1 MSSIDSLAERLG
13 SYLEPEQINQV
24 CRAYYYAEQAHEGQY
39 RRSGDPYII
48 HPLAVANIL
57 SEMHMDSQSLMAAM
71 LHDVIEDTIVPKE
84 ALAQQFGETVTEL
97 VDGVSKLTHIK
108 FESQEEKQAGN
119 FQKMAM
125 AMARDIRVI
134 LVKLADR
141 LHNMRTLDAMPPEK
155 KRRIARETLDIY
167 APIANRLGI
176 SNIRIE
182 LEDLCFKAMHPMR
195 SGLIQKAV
203 KAARGNRSELV
214 EKIQGTMKKRL
225 KEEGLTCQIMGR
237 EKHLYSIYRKMKE
250 QKKSFNQ
257 IMDVYGFRIIVNSV
271 DSCYRA
277 LGIVHNLYKP
287 VPGRFKDY
295 IAIPKANGYQSLHT
309 TLIGVG
315 GVHIEVQIRTE
326 EMEAMAH
333 NGIAAHWLYKDEDGN
348 DKSHGSSHRARQWVQ
363 GLLELQQTAGNPQ
376 EFIESVKV
384 DLFPDETYV
393 FSPKGRIIEMPKDST
408 AVDFAFAVHTD
419 IGNAC
424 VGCRIDHQ
432 LAPLSTKLS
441 SGQTVEIITA
451 PGARPNPSWL
461 NFVVTSKARTNIRHF
476 LKTQKRDESMSLGRR
491 LLGSALSTF
500 GFRFE
505 DILEEHQVH
514 IAKEFAVDTF
524 DQLLE
529 EIGLGSRVPQGIARR
544 LAVFISGDEDA
555 RSDQS
560 RINRLAIR
568 GTEGMVISYAKCCSP
583 IPGDEIVGYA
593 SAGRGLVVHTATC
606 KNMLDLL
613 DQADKCIHLN
623 WDSDIA
629 EDFSV
634 RLRIWIENGRGL
646 VAQLASAVTEADG
659 NLQQINI
666 EDRDA
671 NLSVVSIRVGVSD
684 RLHLARIMRR
694 LRTNKAVTKIV
705 RLKNANK

>member
-1 MSSIDSLAERLG
+1 MSSIDALAERLS

-39 RRSGDPYII
+39 RRSGDPYIV

-57 SEMHMDSQSLMAAM
+57 SDMHMDSQSLMAAM
-71 LHDVIEDTIVPKE
+71 LHDVIEDTIVPKD

-155 KRRIARETLDIY
+155 KRRIARETLEIY

-195 SGLIQKAV
+195 SNMIQKAV

-214 EKIQGTMKKRL
+214 ETIKDSAKKRL
-225 KEEGLTCQIMGR
+225 KEEGLSCQVMGR

-257 IMDVYGFRIIVNSV
+257 IMDVYAFRIIVDSV

-309 TLIGVG
+309 TLVGVG

-333 NGIAAHWLYKDEDGN
+333 NGIAAHWLYKDEEGEN
-348 DKSHGSSHRARQWVQ
+348 HAHGSQRARQWVQ

-419 IGNAC
+419 IGNSC
-424 VGCRIDHQ
+424 VGCRVDHQ
-432 LAPLSTKLS
+432 LAPLSTRLS

-476 LKTQKRDESMSLGRR
+476 LKTQKRDESIALGRR

-500 GFRFE
+500 SLT
-505 DILEEHQVH
+505 LENITDDHKALIVEKLGV
-514 IAKEFAVDTF
+514 ESF
-524 DQLLE
+524 DGLLE
-529 EIGLGSRVPQGIARR
+529 EFGLGSRVPQGIARR
-544 LAVFISGDEDA
+544 LAVMISGDEDA
-555 RSDQS
+555 SSDHS
-560 RINRLAIR
+560 NIDKLAIR

-593 SAGRGLVVHTATC
+593 SAGRGLVVHTVTC

-623 WDSDIA
+623 WDSEIT

-646 VAQLASAVTEADG
+646 VAQLASAVTEVDG

-666 EDRDA
+666 EDHDA
-671 NLSVVSIRVGVSD
+671 NLSVVSIRVGVQD
-684 RLHLARIMRR
+684 RLHLARIMKR
-694 LRTNKAVTKIV
+694 LRSNKAVTKIV

>member
-1 MSSIDSLAERLG
+1 
-13 SYLEPEQINQV
+13 
-24 CRAYYYAEQAHEGQY
+24 
-39 RRSGDPYII
+39 
-48 HPLAVANIL
+48 
-57 SEMHMDSQSLMAAM
+57 
-71 LHDVIEDTIVPKE
+71 
-84 ALAQQFGETVTEL
+84 

-214 EKIQGTMKKRL
+214 ETINGTMKKRL

-257 IMDVYGFRIIVNSV
+257 IMDVYAFRIIVDSV

-333 NGIAAHWLYKDEDGN
+333 NGIAAHWLYKDEEN
-348 DKSHGSSHRARQWVQ
+348 ESHAHGSQRARQWVQ

-419 IGNAC
+419 IGNSC
-424 VGCRIDHQ
+424 VGARINHQ

-476 LKTQKRDESMSLGRR
+476 LKTQKRDESIALGRR
-491 LLGSALSTF
+491 LLGSSLSTF
-500 GFRFE
+500 SFRME
-505 DILEEHQVH
+505 DVTEEHQDH
-514 IAKEFAVDTF
+514 IAKEFAVDNF
-524 DQLLE
+524 DVLLE

-544 LAVFISGDEDA
+544 LAVFISGDEEA
-555 RSDQS
+555 SSDQDN
-560 RINRLAIR
+560 IDRLAIR

-583 IPGDEIVGYA
+583 IPGDDIVGYA
-593 SAGRGLVVHTATC
+593 SAGRGLVVHTANC

-623 WDSDIA
+623 WDTDIA

-646 VAQLASAVTEADG
+646 VAQLASAVTEVDG

-671 NLSVVSIRVGVSD
+671 NLSVVSMRVGVSD
-684 RLHLARIMRR
+684 RLHLARIMKR
-694 LRTNKAVTKIV
+694 LRSNKAVTKIV

>member
-13 SYLEPEQINQV
+13 SYLEPDQINQV

-39 RRSGDPYII
+39 RRSGDPYIV

-57 SEMHMDSQSLMAAM
+57 SDMHMDSQSLMAAM
-71 LHDVIEDTIVPKE
+71 LHDVIEDTIVPKD

-182 LEDLCFKAMHPMR
+182 LEDLCFRAMHPMR

-214 EKIQGTMKKRL
+214 ETINGTMKKRL

-257 IMDVYGFRIIVNSV
+257 IMDVYAFRIIVDSV

-333 NGIAAHWLYKDEDGN
+333 NGIAAHWLYKDEEN
-348 DKSHGSSHRARQWVQ
+348 ESHAHGSQRARQWVQ

-419 IGNAC
+419 IGNSC
-424 VGCRIDHQ
+424 VGARIDHQ

-476 LKTQKRDESMSLGRR
+476 LKTQKRDESISLGRR
-491 LLGSALSTF
+491 LLGSSLSTF
-500 GFRFE
+500 SFRME
-505 DILEEHQVH
+505 DVTEEHQDH
-514 IAKEFAVDTF
+514 IAKEFAVDNF
-524 DQLLE
+524 DVLLE

-544 LAVFISGDEDA
+544 LAVFISGDEEA
-555 RSDQS
+555 SSDQDN
-560 RINRLAIR
+560 IDRLAIR

-583 IPGDEIVGYA
+583 IPGDDIVGYA
-593 SAGRGLVVHTATC
+593 SAGRGLVVHTANC

-623 WDSDIA
+623 WDTDIA

-646 VAQLASAVTEADG
+646 VAQLASAVTEVDG

-671 NLSVVSIRVGVSD
+671 NLSVVSMRVGVSD
-684 RLHLARIMRR
+684 RLHLARIMKR
-694 LRTNKAVTKIV
+694 LRSNKAVTKIV